1 MANVKRALRIT
12 FRRRRFGLRK
22 YVLLL
27 AVLFMFE
34 MFLIEGRGPRSGQNF
49 VTFID
54 CPFCLKL
61 FTFSMYLFMRKQ
73 FQWDASLFGR
83 FLAFLGILGV
93 LTQYVAVPIL
103 TECLGIRL
111 DNVQGDTSG

>member
-1 MANVKRALRIT
+1 
-12 FRRRRFGLRK
+12 
-22 YVLLL
+22 
-27 AVLFMFE
+27 
-34 MFLIEGRGPRSGQNF
+34 
-49 VTFID
+49 
-54 CPFCLKL
+54 
-61 FTFSMYLFMRKQ
+61 MRKQ

-111 DNVQGDTSG
+111 DNVQGDTSGLFKPFIDIKLKVAFYYKESTLQHSFCFDVNNRFEST